1 MQTPAV
7 IEELINTCKT
17 ALGAESPANAINTAM
32 RDLFADPAALAAQVP
47 HFSDEEIETSAC
59 GFRLGGE
66 HVAHHDEHLTI
77 LVLDTLPG
85 SIQPPHD
92 HNMNVVIGVFEG
104 AEKQRF
110 WTRTDDGIAPTAGR
124 VLEPGDV
131 MALGARGI
139 HAISAPVGQP
149 ARAIHVYLGDIFGAQ
164 RSVFN
169 PETLVEYPMT
179 DDRYDEFCQTDD
191 A

>member
-17 ALGAESPANAINTAM
+17 ALGAESPANAIHTAM
-32 RDLFADPAALAAQVP
+32 RDLFADPAALAAQIP
-47 HFSDEEIETSAC
+47 HFCDEEIETSAC
-59 GFRLGGE
+59 GFRPGGE

-92 HNMNVVIGVFEG
+92 HNMNAFIGVFEG
-104 AEKQRF
+104 AEEQRF
-110 WTRTDDGIAPTAGR
+110 WTRTDDGIAPAAGR
-124 VLEPGDV
+124 VLGAGDV
-131 MALGARGI
+131 MALGTRGI

-149 ARAIHVYLGDIFGAQ
+149 ARAIHIYLGDIFGAE
-164 RSVFN
+164 RSVFD

-179 DDRYDEFCQTDD
+179 DDRYDEFCQTND

>member
-17 ALGAESPANAINTAM
+17 ALGTESAANAIHTAM
-32 RDLFADPAALAAQVP
+32 RDLFADPAALAAQIP
-47 HFSDEEIETSAC
+47 HFCDEEIETSAC

-85 SIQPPHD
+85 ALQPPHD
-92 HNMNVVIGVFEG
+92 HNMNAFIGVFEG
-104 AEKQRF
+104 AEEQRF
-110 WTRTDDGIAPTAGR
+110 WTRTDHGIAPTAGR
-124 VLEPGDV
+124 VLGAGDV
-131 MALGARGI
+131 MALGTRGI
-139 HAISAPVGQP
+139 HAISAPVGRP
-149 ARAIHVYLGDIFGAQ
+149 ARAIHIYLGDIFGAE
-164 RSVFN
+164 RSVFD

-179 DDRYDEFCQTDD
+179 DDRYDEFCQADD